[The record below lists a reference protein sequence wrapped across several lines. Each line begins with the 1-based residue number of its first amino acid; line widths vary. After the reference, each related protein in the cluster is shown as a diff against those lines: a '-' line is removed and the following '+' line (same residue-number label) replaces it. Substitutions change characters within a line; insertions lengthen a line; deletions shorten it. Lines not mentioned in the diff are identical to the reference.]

1 MSNSGGAFFGK
12 QLPPKGGEDPQR
24 VRRQNALIW
33 GRATYDAE
41 DKISAKKNKRVVKF
55 VVKYG
60 EEPIKYPPGYQRK
73 RGESLTRGKFMR
85 CVVSGDNACMTV
97 MQAVEKGDM
106 VLCLG
111 RAKFETF
118 QNGKIRY
125 SMSVDL
131 IIPFGVVDFMLR
143 LSGVEDIQKMLQAW
157 ENAPPDKT
165 DLDF

>member
-12 QLPPKGGEDPQR
+12 QLPPKGGEDSQR
-24 VRRQNALIW
+24 VKRQNALIW
-33 GRATYDAE
+33 GRATYDAD
-41 DKISAKKNKRVVKF
+41 DKIGQKKRVVKF

-73 RGESLTRGKFMR
+73 RGEPLTRGKFMK
-85 CVVSGDNACMTV
+85 CIASGQNACMTV
-97 MQAVEKGDM
+97 MRAVEKGDM

-118 QNGKIRY
+118 RNGKVRY
-125 SMSVDL
+125 NMSVDL

-143 LSGVEDIQKMLQAW
+143 LSDVADIQKMLKAW
-157 ENAPPDKT
+157 ENAPPDET
-165 DLDF
+165 ELDF